1 MRMTGIEKANGHKP
15 EGLLDVLEFGL
26 GSVPRPKPE
35 ELSYDLDAALDSVLF
50 LKAEAPSD
58 AYTAKTLGTER
69 QGNGI
74 AISDDGLVLTIGY
87 LITEATAVKLADNKR
102 RSVNAR
108 VVAYDYDS
116 GFGLVRALEPLHVKP
131 LALGSAKPLK
141 ERDKVVIASFGGR
154 KLAITASIVARRE
167 FAGRWEYLVDEAI
180 FTAPPHPAWSGA
192 ALLDADG
199 RLAGV
204 GSLYVEDA
212 VSTGLRSPGNM
223 FVPIDLLPPIMSDL
237 VSYGRSRAALRP
249 YLAMFT
255 AELQGTL
262 VVSHVAPGG
271 PAARAG
277 IRPGDVVRRVNGEPA
292 SSLAAFYRRLW
303 AAGEAGAEV
312 KLGLV
317 REKMPLEVTVRS
329 ADRYSFLKFERP
341 H

>member
-1 MRMTGIEKANGHKP
+1 MSGIQRANGHKP

-26 GSVPRPKPE
+26 GSVPRPNPD
-35 ELSYDLDAALDSVLF
+35 ELPYDLDAALDSVMF
-50 LKAEAPSD
+50 LQAEAPAD

-74 AISDDGLVLTIGY
+74 AIGDDGLVLTIGY
-87 LITEATAVKLADNKR
+87 LITEATTVKLTDNKR
-102 RSVNAR
+102 RSVAAR
-108 VVAYDYDS
+108 VLAYDYDS
-116 GFGLVRALEPLHVKP
+116 GFGLVRALEPLRVKP
-131 LALGSAKPLK
+131 LALGTAKPLK
-141 ERDKVVIASFGGR
+141 ERDKIVVASFGGR

-180 FTAPPHPAWSGA
+180 FTAPAHPAWSGA
-192 ALLDADG
+192 ALLGADG

-237 VSYGRSRAALRP
+237 IAYGRSRAALRP

-255 AELQGTL
+255 AELQGML

-271 PAARAG
+271 PAERAG
-277 IRPGDVVRRVNGEPA
+277 IRPGDVIRRVNGEPA
-292 SSLAAFYRRLW
+292 GSLAAFYRRLW
-303 AAGEAGAEV
+303 AAGEAGAEI
-312 KLGLV
+312 KIAIV
-317 REKMPLEVTVRS
+317 REKMPLEITVRT
-329 ADRYSFLKFERP
+329 ADRYSFLKLTRP